1 MLIIYLPPTLHT
13 DLSASAYPYVLSNG
27 QTVLSSGQ
35 ASADTLPS
43 QGGEVVAV
51 VPLGRLS
58 WFEVQLPPGSQGA
71 KLTSVLQGL
80 LEDRLLDDPE
90 QVHLVL
96 PLEGALTARTGGKSL
111 VAACGKAWL
120 REALAPL
127 QAKGLTVQ
135 RLVPELSPSDTPV
148 LYFTGTPDQALPVLT
163 YPQGVNVLPSN
174 TTHWQAFPQL
184 SEPDLRVCA
193 EPAMVEQVQRQLQL
207 LPELQATSQRW
218 LAASQS
224 PWDLAQGEWA
234 QGRQQQVMRHLQAG
248 LQSLRYAPS
257 WFPVRL
263 GLITLLL
270 IQVIGLNVEAWQE
283 SQVSQKLQSQL
294 PAMLKST
301 FPKVTV
307 VIDPLLQMQREV
319 DALRLASGSLSPSD
333 FEPLLA
339 ALGSVLPEDETPTQL
354 HYAAQGLQAQGIDFE
369 VEQVSQAQA
378 RLRELGYVLRQEG
391 DDRWVLQAEVP
402 R

>member
-1 MLIIYLPPTLHT
+1 MLIIYLPHTLPT
-13 DLSASAYPYVLSNG
+13 DASAYAFVLSNG
-27 QTVLSSGQ
+27 QNVLSSGQ

-43 QGGEVVAV
+43 QAGEVVAV
-51 VPLGRLS
+51 VPHSRLS
-58 WFEVQLPPGSQGA
+58 WFQVQLPPGSQGA

-80 LEDRLLDDPE
+80 LEDRLLEDPE

-96 PLEGALTARTGGKSL
+96 PLEGVVAARSGGKSV

-120 REALAPL
+120 RDALAPL
-127 QAKGLTVQ
+127 QVAGLTVQ

-148 LYFTGTPDQALPVLT
+148 LYVTGSPDQALEVLT
-163 YPQGVNVLPSN
+163 HPQGVNVLPSN
-174 TTHWQAFPQL
+174 LAHWQAFPQL
-184 SEPDLRVCA
+184 SEPDLRVFA

-207 LPELQATSQRW
+207 QPELQATTQRW

-224 PWDLAQGEWA
+224 NWDLAQGEWA
-234 QGRQQQVMRHLQAG
+234 QGRQQKLLRLLQTG
-248 LQSLRYAPS
+248 LQNLRHAPA

-263 GLITLLL
+263 GLVALLM
-270 IQVIGLNVEAWQE
+270 IQVIALNVLAWQE
-283 SQVSQKLQSQL
+283 SQISQKLQAQL
-294 PAMLKST
+294 PAMLKSA

-307 VIDPLLQMQREV
+307 VIDPVLQMQREV
-319 DALRLASGSLSPSD
+319 DALKLASGRLSPSD

-339 ALGSVLPEDETPTQL
+339 ALGSVLPPGETPTQL
-354 HYAAQGLQAQGIDFE
+354 HYVAQGLQLQGIDLE

-391 DDRWVLQAEVP
+391 DDRWTLQVEAA